1 MALSLGTLFVKLS
14 ADPSQLT
21 KGMNDAA
28 DKVAKFG
35 NKMNEV
41 AGKLGA
47 LGVSMT
53 ALGAGALRLAGQFDS
68 QVKAATDGLG
78 NAFAHISVEIG
89 RALLP
94 VVQALTAAFSSFAAY
109 LKGLSPET
117 KEFAAQIAAVAA
129 ISLTLVAG
137 VAKVAAAFTSLAP
150 AITGALSPI
159 MPVLLPV
166 IGVIAALIAIVPLLW
181 QAWKSNFGNIQGF
194 TGAVVDFVVDSWK
207 RFRDYFSGTT
217 TFIGNAWNK
226 VSSFLWETWATV
238 MKKIAR
244 MASSVAKVFGVDWTN
259 ELSAFEETID
269 DMASRG
275 FQGLVDDATDSIG
288 KVAFQWKEGI
298 SDIGKN
304 IKEVLGGA
312 FKSVE
317 LGGLTAIQK
326 PGTAGGAGGKAPR
339 EVMRMDPIEVVGKVT
354 DQVSTDFQNG
364 MRAVGQKMVNNL
376 GELGGLIQ
384 SAVEGLGT
392 GGPIG
397 ALIAVAADLLTK
409 TDSFRKLVEK
419 LGKVIE
425 KIVEINDML
434 FGWVFDLLGYVA
446 EGISYALDWV
456 TDLLTGPVGKPLDTS
471 NFKEIDFLSS
481 SILSVMKNFYGISLS
496 ASDLTEQMT
505 QDTAA
510 FFTDLFRTNRG
521 EFERIIAAS
530 FPEGSLLKDEF
541 VTIISRMAQR
551 AEAEAA
557 VAAIVGDTAKEFE
570 RLNASMT
577 NVPAGFRVALARFN
591 ATSPSRVGAIDVP
604 GLGGRQPIEVNVY
617 IDGKKVAK
625 SVQLRNARDWYVK
638 TGGTMP
644 YVPGWVGD
652 L

>member
-89 RALLP
+89 KALLP
-94 VVQALTAAFSSFAAY
+94 VVQALTAAFSAFAAY
-109 LKGLSPET
+109 LRGLSPET

-207 RFRDYFSGTT
+207 RFKDYFSGTT

-238 MKKIAR
+238 MKKIAG

-304 IKEVLGGA
+304 IKDVLGGA

-317 LGGLTAIQK
+317 LGALAGIQK

-384 SAVEGLGT
+384 SAVEGLGA

-397 ALIAVAADLLTK
+397 ALVAVAADLLMKTK
-409 TDSFRKLVEK
+409 SFRDLVEK
-419 LGKVIE
+419 LGE
-425 KIVEINDML
+425 ALGRIVELNDRL
-434 FGWVFDLLGYVA
+434 FGWVFDYFGKVIDKVLRDLDSFLSLF
-446 EGISYALDWV
+446 GIKRPKEAVFD
-456 TDLLTGPVGKPLDTS
+456 GAIPVEVMDEFLNKVEDTS
-471 NFKEIDFLSS
+471 E
-481 SILSVMKNFYGISLS
+481 
-496 ASDLTEQMT
+496 
-505 QDTAA
+505 A
-510 FFTDLFRTNRG
+510 FDRLV
-521 EFERIIAAS
+521 
-530 FPEGSLLKDEF
+530 GSL
-541 VTIISRMAQR
+541 
-551 AEAEAA
+551 
-557 VAAIVGDTAKEFE
+557 
-570 RLNASMT
+570 T

-591 ATSPSRVGAIDVP
+591 SQNDF
-604 GLGGRQPIEVNVY
+604 LGNPIQNGGDIEVNVY
-617 IDGKKVAK
+617 IDGKKVHD
-625 SVQLRNARDWYVK
+625 QIMIRTARDWYVK
-638 TGGTMP
+638 TGGSMP
-644 YVPGWVGD
+644 PIPGWSAPR
-652 L
+652 